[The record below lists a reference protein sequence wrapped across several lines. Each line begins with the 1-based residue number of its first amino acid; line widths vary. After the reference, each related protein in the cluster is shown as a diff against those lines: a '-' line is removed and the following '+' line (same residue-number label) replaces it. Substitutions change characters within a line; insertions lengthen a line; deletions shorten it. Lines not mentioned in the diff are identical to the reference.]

1 MDQTQSRSTALS
13 ISTLPLVL
21 AWAVTLFI
29 SDLTLIVWNEL
40 LGGAPPWLFWSKIAL
55 LAGLTTLG
63 FVWHPLHSL
72 RHYFLLFTAIY
83 LAIDLTTRLTAMPWW
98 QSRFPADAP
107 FAVSMA
113 SIQVRRLA
121 VALTVLVALWAM
133 RYRRS
138 DVFLVKGQ
146 LDAVG
151 APIRWLGIT
160 KPYSYRRFGP
170 LAALCIGVGLF
181 IFLVI
186 GGGRAALTS
195 QALTVGAFAAA
206 ICLAAVNA
214 FYENVTF
221 QAAPLATLHQAVGPQ
236 QAMLLCAVYFG
247 LGHFYGVPYG
257 VVGVVMAAAMGW
269 ILNKTMLET
278 KGFFWPWFIHFCQ
291 DALVFTFMAMGAAA
305 AGG

>member
-1 MDQTQSRSTALS
+1 MNHTQSRSAAFPLS
-13 ISTLPLVL
+13 SLSVAL
-21 AWAVTLFI
+21 AWAITLVI
-29 SDLTLIVWNEL
+29 SDLTTILWNEVW
-40 LGGAPPWLFWSKIAL
+40 GGVPPWLFWSKVLL
-55 LAGLTTLG
+55 LAALAFLG
-63 FVWHPLHSL
+63 YLWQPLSAL
-72 RHYFLLFTAIY
+72 RRYFLIFLVIY
-83 LAIDLTTRLTAMPWW
+83 LAIDLTSRLAATPWW
-98 QSRFPADAP
+98 QDRFPAGAP

-113 SIQVRRLA
+113 SIQLRRLT
-121 VALTVLVALWAM
+121 VAMIVLVALWAM

-138 DVFLVKGQ
+138 DIFLVKGQ

-170 LAALCIGVGLF
+170 LAALCIGLGLF
-181 IFLVI
+181 VFLVI

-206 ICLAAVNA
+206 ICLAAANA

-221 QAAPLATLHQAVGPQ
+221 RAAPLATLQPAVGPQ